1 MHLPLKVCLEM
12 LIFCFGNDVAPEE
25 KGKNTQPEI
34 SKDPKTITGL
44 MKI

>member
-1 MHLPLKVCLEM
+1 M

-34 SKDPKTITGL
+34 SKDPKTIIGL